1 MDIRTKLSGDHK
13 KISRVPFMSRDIR
26 NKKRI
31 TTMTKKTISGRRQMV
46 LSTFSPGD
54 RKKWKLEYG
63 ENKVDVRTGRVNFT
77 VMESIPVLNTEG
89 FIFSFSQ
96 GNFQKI
102 GSKLYIA
109 DIRWANKIGLRSIST
124 EGGET
129 LYDFGVFEVTKDVN
143 GLPVLIKSLNRS
155 NEWNLRLTSL
165 PAVNITPKIK
175 TDQGEVTMKWQKP
188 SDNEVEGYS
197 IWKKTSDDGEYVN
210 IKKNNHGKIF
220 SEPLDTSGDGITTLS
235 YQVGFKKR
243 DGSVKYF
250 SRPVSVTL
258 LLNSPDAPRMT
269 SYRGAPVVNWKRIP
283 PGVDGINI
291 YRREEGKKLKKLR
304 SFKYETEYEDSSISS
319 NCCKK
324 YLYRTRY
331 YIDSPEYV
339 ESPFSNA
346 QEVSIVCKDKDYGLK
361 TNSKDSSSIQISWE
375 NGLKPHLQKV
385 IYRKVE
391 GEIDFSKIKGPSSM
405 DTPFEDGKLSEG
417 TSYEYKIG
425 LVRKGETEPC
435 SFSSVVEGKTKPKP
449 LQIEHVN
456 KFFEKDYWKWE
467 QIIGTNV
474 KYKIIFRYGNS
485 SLTVEEEV
493 SKEDFKNSSYKR
505 IYSKNVIAKLK
516 KAGVEK
522 ATMQV
527 IPVIN
532 GVKSS
537 DLMGTFEIDVNS
549 SDYK

>member
-1 MDIRTKLSGDHK
+1 MRGKNSKGFLVLFVVSFLNLMLISDTCFAITTEWVYKLQDNSQHELELNLTMSETGGKVDIRTKLSGDHK

-324 YLYRTRY
+324 Y
-331 YIDSPEYV
+331 
-339 ESPFSNA
+339 FSW
-346 QEVSIVCKDKDYGLK
+346 L
-361 TNSKDSSSIQISWE
+361 
-375 NGLKPHLQKV
+375 
-385 IYRKVE
+385 
-391 GEIDFSKIKGPSSM
+391 PSS
-405 DTPFEDGKLSEG
+405 TLSISTQVSGKKPFA
-417 TSYEYKIG
+417 
-425 LVRKGETEPC
+425 C
-435 SFSSVVEGKTKPKP
+435 NSV
-449 LQIEHVN
+449 
-456 KFFEKDYWKWE
+456 
-467 QIIGTNV
+467 
-474 KYKIIFRYGNS
+474 
-485 SLTVEEEV
+485 SLT
-493 SKEDFKNSSYKR
+493 
-505 IYSKNVIAKLK
+505 
-516 KAGVEK
+516 
-522 ATMQV
+522 
-527 IPVIN
+527 
-532 GVKSS
+532 
-537 DLMGTFEIDVNS
+537 
-549 SDYK
+549 